1 MFKTIKKITSCFLAL
16 CMLLSIAPMGVFAT
30 ETINYVSLGASNVNG
45 YGLAGYFTDEARLEV
60 ESAPLANKTAVKMSG
75 NVYGYERKPEGS
87 YPSFVADYLGSNV
100 NHYQLAISSMRVE
113 ELRVLLDNTYYGDEY
128 TEWRF
133 TDGQNWFNNA
143 LPGGLDALREDYQN
157 KIANAE
163 LVTVDI
169 GANNFGVFLSRYIT
183 SGVANSISVSD
194 ISPEIGEAYA
204 VAKEYVLNLMAEQG
218 ISVGADIEEIVEILT
233 YALVGYCYNFDVV
246 MEKIYTLNP
255 DVDVVVVSIQNLMA
269 GKNIKIPGSEE
280 TIPFGDLIGSLVNA
294 ANLYTAGIS
303 PYADKYTYVDVR
315 KNGHVN
321 FFADQLLAWDGTSA
335 LDSNIIDCFN
345 LYDND
350 LYVEAQ
356 LEALYGSHPAWG
368 NPDIR
373 DRVLNAAYNT
383 TAKIMKAGLEVDTYD
398 FASYLLAENID
409 AVEGVLL
416 GNIFDEILASVE
428 AEIDA
433 IQNGVDSTYVFDA
446 NRIFEDDVFVANGI
460 SSDLVKTVAGFAIY
474 TGIGNSF
481 FSHPSLAGHNEI
493 YTAIVDAIENDT
505 KGKDIVVDEI
515 GTLISEL
522 KDLVEEYGPNA
533 VERIYAYLESEG
545 YIAKLEAA
553 IDGLLADLE
562 NPDSDLSQKLVA
574 ETDKLL
580 AILEAETGKELPSG
594 EEVITAI
601 RNYEETLA
609 ELEEYIANNE
619 EIQEAIAEVEAII
632 AQINDIIANPEA
644 YIQNVIDD
652 IVAKYEEK
660 LEAATKADYV
670 ACGENHYVA
679 FAGTNTAG
687 EEDYEYSYQV
697 AAYIDDEASSYHH
710 FTDGTPIKD
719 LAAYI
724 TSLEGEALEALEE
737 ATIITYQTDAKDIV
751 LPLLDGI
758 DVADADWA
766 ALLGVDA
773 SKVAEIKA
781 TITTALTGGY
791 AEEGTEALE
800 NGIDKALEIKE
811 KIMAK
816 LPEDWATTLVE
827 NGAKADEVIDTILT
841 TAIDIVNY
849 NLDEEIV
856 NIAAPY
862 TEELVF
868 NTVAYLI
875 NNIKSLE
882 AIRAITPDALIAVV
896 GLNNPV
902 KGLTAN
908 INGEAI
914 NLGEYVEY
922 FIEATNVYNT
932 IYAAASENV
941 IFVEADGA
949 EIAGYQGAINIDT
962 SDLSTI
968 DNTLLQ
974 LLYNN
979 SFANSTVVT
988 EAGHN
993 YIANQIKAAI
1003 TLVDH
1008 IDADNDDICD
1018 KCGENLASSTPSRP
1032 RPGGSGGSTIKE
1044 ETPVTSTFKF
1054 TDVSKDAWYYNTVKK
1069 VVEKGLMNGISET
1082 QFAPELDVTRGMF
1095 VTILYRAAG
1104 EPQVSAT
1111 TNFADVSAD
1120 KYYAKAVAWANANG
1134 IVKGI
1139 SETEFAPDNNIT
1151 REQMAA
1157 ILYRYSKND
1166 TVAGEITYT
1175 DKDAI
1180 SEYALDAVAW
1190 AKAAGIMEGN
1200 ADGTFA
1206 PLRNAS
1212 RAEAA
1217 AVFVRMF
1224 KL

>member
-16 CMLLSIAPMGVFAT
+16 CLLLSIAPMGVFAT
-30 ETINYVSLGASNVNG
+30 ETIDYVSLGASNVNG
-45 YGLAGYFTDEARLEV
+45 YGLAGYFTNEARLEV

-87 YPSFVADYLGSNV
+87 YPSLVANYLGSNV
-100 NHYQLAISSMRVE
+100 NHHQLAISSMRVE

-143 LPGGLDALREDYQN
+143 LPGGLVALREDYQN

-194 ISPEIGEAYA
+194 ISPEIGDTYA

-218 ISVGADIEEIVEILT
+218 ISVGAEIEEIVEILT

-280 TIPFGDLIGSLVNA
+280 TIPFGELIGSLVNA

-303 PYADKYTYVDVR
+303 PYADKYTYVDVC

-345 LYDND
+345 LFDND
-350 LYVEAQ
+350 LYVEAR
-356 LEALYGSHPAWG
+356 LENEFSSHPAWA
-368 NPDIR
+368 DETIR
-373 DRVLNAAYNT
+373 NRVLNVAYNT

-398 FASYLLAENID
+398 FASYLETENIG

-416 GNIFDEILASVE
+416 ANIFDEILASVE
-428 AEIDA
+428 AEVYA
-433 IQNGVDSTYVFDA
+433 IQNGVDSTYEFDA

-493 YTAIVDAIENDT
+493 YTAIVDAMENGT
-505 KGKDIVVDEI
+505 KGKDVIADEI
-515 GTLISEL
+515 DILIREL
-522 KDLVEEYGPNA
+522 NELIEEYGPEA
-533 VERIYAYLESEG
+533 VERVYDYLESEG
-545 YIAKLEAA
+545 YIAELEAA

-580 AILEAETGKELPSG
+580 AILEAETGEELPSG

-619 EIQEAIAEVEAII
+619 EIQETIAEVEAII

-644 YIQNVIDD
+644 YIQSIIDD

-697 AAYIDDEASSYHH
+697 AAYIDDEATSYHN

-724 TSLEGEALEALEE
+724 TSLEGESLEALED

-751 LPLLDGI
+751 LPLFVD
-758 DVADADWA
+758 DVVVTDADWA
-766 ALLGVDA
+766 ALLDVDA
-773 SKVAEIKA
+773 SKVAEIRA

-791 AEEGTEALE
+791 AEEGTEALN

-811 KIMAK
+811 KIMTK

-862 TEELVF
+862 AEELVF

-882 AIRAITPDALIAVV
+882 AIKAINPDALIAVV

-962 SDLSTI
+962 SNLSTI
-968 DNTLLQ
+968 GNAIVPLS
-974 LLYNN
+974 YKI
-979 SFANSTVVT
+979 ANGAVVT

-1008 IDADNDDICD
+1008 IDADGNDICD
-1018 KCGENLASSTPSRP
+1018 KCGENLAPSTPSRP
-1032 RPGGSGGSTIKE
+1032 RPNGSSGSYIKE
-1044 ETPVTSTFKF
+1044 ETPATPFKF
-1054 TDVSKDAWYYNTVKK
+1054 TDVRSDAWYYDVIKK
-1069 VVEKGLMNGISET
+1069 VVDKGLMNGISET
-1082 QFAPELDVTRGMF
+1082 QFAPELEVTRGMF

-1104 EPQVSAT
+1104 EPEVSAA
-1111 TNFADVSAD
+1111 TNFADVTTD

-1139 SETEFAPDNNIT
+1139 TETEFAPDNNIT

-1157 ILYRYSKND
+1157 ILYRYAKNKA
-1166 TVAGEITYT
+1166 VASEITYT
-1175 DKDAI
+1175 DKHAI
-1180 SEYALDAVAW
+1180 SDYAMEAVAW

-1206 PLRNAS
+1206 PVRNAS

-1224 KL
+1224 NL